1 MSNATGSRA
10 IGYIRVSTAKQAES
24 GLGADAQ
31 RDAIERWAKQQG
43 VDLAAFHAD
52 EGVSGSTDALDRD
65 GLVDAIGDLQRGD
78 TLVVAKRDRL
88 ARDLFVMGGIE
99 RMVAKRGARIVSVAG
114 EGTGTD
120 ADDPA
125 GLLQRGIVDL
135 FAQYERALA
144 RFRTRVALRGKARR
158 GGRVGRFAATGYRI
172 EVVTEADEQGRP
184 VERGVQVVDD
194 REQRVLAA
202 VAEAMSCGCGM
213 SLRCI
218 AARLAEQGLVS
229 RAGTPYSAAA
239 IRRMRDR
246 IAQQSKVAA

>member
-1 MSNATGSRA
+1 MSNATSSKA

-43 VDLAAFHAD
+43 IAIEAVHAD

-65 GLVDAIGDLQRGD
+65 GLLDAIGDLQRGD

-88 ARDLFVMGGIE
+88 ARDLFVMGSIE
-99 RMVAKRGARIVSVAG
+99 RMVTKRGARIVSVAG
-114 EGTGTD
+114 EGTETD

-125 GLLQRGIVDL
+125 GMLMRGIVDL
-135 FAQYERALA
+135 FAQYERMSVRL
-144 RFRTRVALRGKARR
+144 RTRAALRGKANR
-158 GGRVGRFAATGYRI
+158 GGRVGLHATTGYRI
-172 EVVTEADEQGRP
+172 EVVTEQDEQGRP
-184 VERGVQVVDD
+184 IDRGVQVVDE

>member
-184 VERGVQVVDD
+184 VERGVQVVDE

-218 AARLAEQGLVS
+218 AARLAEQGLMS

>member
-1 MSNATGSRA
+1 MLNATGSRA

-24 GLGADAQ
+24 GLGASAQ

-43 VDLAAFHAD
+43 VDLAAVHAD

-158 GGRVGRFAATGYRI
+158 GGRVGRFAATGYRL

-184 VERGVQVVDD
+184 VERGVQVVDE

-229 RAGTPYSAAA
+229 RAGTPYSASA